1 MHILELWQ
9 YPIKGFGG
17 SQTKSAQLATGDYF
31 PDDRHFAISS
41 GGEKVAKAKSGAWFP
56 KAHFLQLMS
65 HETLAKYNCQYQTDR
80 PKPLLK
86 LYYQGKLCLSIDPN
100 SENGRRQFEGFIAN
114 IFGNYL
120 RGQPRLMMRK
130 GQAYSDQA
138 TALISI
144 ASSASIANFAN
155 ATGTKPDSRRFR
167 INMIIHADK
176 AFAEF
181 EMIGQTFQCGDVLLK
196 VQEPIGRCAAINV
209 DPETSQ
215 RSDLDYVQFMKREF
229 GHSNLGVFA
238 RVIKGGKIKVGDQ
251 VHAT

>member
-17 SQTKSAQLATGDYF
+17 SQTKSARLSTDGYF

-41 GGEKVAKAKSGAWFP
+41 GGEKVANAKSGAWFP

-65 HETLAKYNCQYQTDR
+65 HETLAKYNCQYQSDR
-80 PKPLLK
+80 PKSLLELFYK
-86 LYYQGKLCLSIDPN
+86 GKLCLSVDPH
-100 SENGRRQFEGFIAN
+100 SENGRRRFEDFIAN
-114 IFGNYL
+114 TFGNHL

-130 GQAYSDQA
+130 SQAYSDQA

-176 AFAEF
+176 AFDEF
-181 EMIGQTFQCGDVLLK
+181 EMIGQTFQCGDVLFK

-215 RSDLDYVQFMKREF
+215 RSDHNYVQCMKREF

-238 RVIKGGKIKVGDQ
+238 KVIKGGTIKIGNRL
-251 VHAT
+251 HLI

>member
-17 SQTKSAQLATGDYF
+17 SPANSAMLAANGYF
-31 PDDRHFAISS
+31 PDDRHFAIST
-41 GGEKVAKAKSGAWFP
+41 GGHKIANAEPGAWFP

-65 HETLAKYNCQYQTDR
+65 HEILAKYDCQYRTDG
-80 PKPLLK
+80 PKPLLE
-86 LYYQGKLCLSIDPN
+86 LCYQGKRCLSINPD
-100 SENGRRQFEGFIAN
+100 SENGRRQFEDFIAHN
-114 IFGNYL
+114 L
-120 RGQPRLMMRK
+120 SEHLHGQPRLMVK
-130 GQAYSDQA
+130 NNQAYSDQA
-138 TALISI
+138 SALISI
-144 ASSASIANFAN
+144 ASCASIANFAN

-167 INMIIHADK
+167 INVIVHTDK
-176 AFAEF
+176 DFDEVD
-181 EMIGQTFQCGDVLLK
+181 MIGQTFQCGEVLLK